1 MRHLFVSLAAAA
13 LASQPSLAQTPNPID
28 CSEAVTTVEMNYCAE
43 RDYERADE
51 KLNAI
56 YQEVVAGIRDSDGQP
71 PYDPKSW
78 ESELRSTQLSWIAF
92 RDAECKGLV
101 PMEWG
106 GGTGTTAAVLICMT
120 ELTKARIKAFRD
132 RYVIR

>member
-1 MRHLFVSLAAAA
+1 MRHFFIALAAVA
-13 LASQPSLAQTPNPID
+13 LASQSSFAQTPNPID

-56 YQEVVAGIRDSDGQP
+56 YQRVVTAIRDSDGQP
-71 PYDPKSW
+71 PYDPRNW
-78 ESELRSTQLSWIAF
+78 ESELRNAQRSWIAF

-106 GGTGTTAAVLICMT
+106 GGTGTAVAVLSCMT
-120 ELTKARIKAFRD
+120 ELTKARTKAFQD
-132 RYVIR
+132 RYVNR

>member
-13 LASQPSLAQTPNPID
+13 LASQPSFAQTPNPID
-28 CSEAVTTVEMNYCAE
+28 CAETATTVEMNYCAE
-43 RDYERADE
+43 RDYERVDE

-56 YQEVVAGIRDSDGQP
+56 YQEVVAGLRTSDGRP
-71 PYDPKSW
+71 PYDPKNW
-78 ESELRSTQLSWIAF
+78 ESELRNAQRSWIAF

-106 GGTGTTAAVLICMT
+106 GGTATAAAVLICMT

>member
-92 RDAECKGLV
+92 RDAQCKGLV

-120 ELTKARIKAFRD
+120 ELTKARTKAFQD
-132 RYVIR
+132 RYVNR